1 MPGRSQFGALS
12 VAWVEAEAAMPLG
25 WRLMPSC
32 GGSRVRIVNEHQLEA
47 LLARWK
53 HGSDEAAAADLKISR
68 HTLKNLLYDLRG
80 QIGAHDTMQAT
91 YLLRDALMRLDERR
105 QREAASGV

>member
-1 MPGRSQFGALS
+1 VQRSLRHADDEDLLRPPAQQ
-12 VAWVEAEAAMPLG
+12 
-25 WRLMPSC
+25 PSL
-32 GGSRVRIVNEHQLEA
+32 RPVNEHQLEA

-53 HGSDEAAAADLKISR
+53 HGSDAAAAANLKISR

-80 QIGAHDTMQAT
+80 QIGARDTMQAT
-91 YLLRDALMRLDERR
+91 YLLRDALTRLDERR

>member
-1 MPGRSQFGALS
+1 MQRSLRP
-12 VAWVEAEAAMPLG
+12 AEDEDLLRASPAERRSLRP
-25 WRLMPSC
+25 
-32 GGSRVRIVNEHQLEA
+32 VNDHQLEA

-80 QIGAHDTMQAT
+80 QIGARDTMQAT
-91 YLLRDALMRLDERR
+91 YLLRDALMLFDERR

>member
-1 MPGRSQFGALS
+1 MQRSLRP
-12 VAWVEAEAAMPLG
+12 AEDEDL
-25 WRLMPSC
+25 L
-32 GGSRVRIVNEHQLEA
+32 GGSHAQHRSLRPVNERQLEA

-53 HGSDEAAAADLKISR
+53 HGTDQAAAADLKISR

-80 QIGAHDTMQAT
+80 QIGAHDTTQAT
-91 YLLRDALMRLDERR
+91 YLLRDALIRLDERR

>member
-1 MPGRSQFGALS
+1 MQRRLRPA
-12 VAWVEAEAAMPLG
+12 EAEGLLAAPLAE
-25 WRLMPSC
+25 RRSLRP
-32 GGSRVRIVNEHQLEA
+32 VNEHQLEA

-53 HGSDEAAAADLKISR
+53 RGSDDAAAADLKISR

-80 QIGAHDTMQAT
+80 QVGAHDTMQAT

-105 QREAASGV
+105 QREAASQV